1 VKYTEKDLE
10 AAVSKVFK
18 ILGKDADVPYPEPNP
33 AETIE
38 DSNKLRTEV
47 TKARDALVK
56 LVDDYETSIDKV
68 KNVAK
73 SYSNKLSKEKF
84 GLEDTKP
91 DDKKKII
98 QARKI
103 ILDEMKE
110 IDKQCNDSLKV
121 LADIDKAISPTI
133 T

>member
-1 VKYTEKDLE
+1 M
-10 AAVSKVFK
+10 
-18 ILGKDADVPYPEPNP
+18 
-33 AETIE
+33 
-38 DSNKLRTEV
+38 

-103 ILDEMKE
+103 LLDEMKE

>member
-1 VKYTEKDLE
+1 MKYTEKDLE
-10 AAVSKVFK
+10 SAVSKVVK
-18 ILGKDADVPYPEPNP
+18 ILGKDAEIPYPDPNP
-33 AETIE
+33 ADAVE
-38 DSNKLRTEV
+38 DSNKVRTDV
-47 TKARDALVK
+47 IKTRDALVK
-56 LVDDYETSIDKV
+56 LVDDYETSIDRV

-84 GLEDTKP
+84 GLDESKP

-103 ILDEMKE
+103 LLDEMKE
-110 IDKQCNDSLKV
+110 IDKLCNESLKV
-121 LADIDKAISPTI
+121 MADIDKAISPDI